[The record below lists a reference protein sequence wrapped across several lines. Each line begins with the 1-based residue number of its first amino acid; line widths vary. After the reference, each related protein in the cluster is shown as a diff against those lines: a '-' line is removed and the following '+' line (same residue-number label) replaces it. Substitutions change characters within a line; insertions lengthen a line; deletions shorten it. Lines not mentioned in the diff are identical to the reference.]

1 MMRHPFSPA
10 RPPGAFLL
18 FGVLP
23 FSFQCL
29 IAALPVSE
37 AAHPGEVRFE
47 TEIGPFLN
55 DNCLACHCKTTTKG
69 GLNLETRELMLKGG
83 DSGAVLVPGDALKSL
98 IFSAATHIDPDTAMP
113 PRDNKAKAKNLSA
126 QQLGLLKL
134 WIQQGAKIPP
144 RSERTVRFQAL
155 PAHLKAI
162 VAVAVSPDGQYAA
175 CARANRLF
183 VYHLPTGVCVLED
196 GAEKDQISSLTFSP
210 DGKRLAVGG
219 FRQVKIWRHAPELKV
234 AAAKQPEDLAALALA
249 ESGRLVAAPD
259 GTVTQP
265 PGAAQTPP
273 LQIKH
278 GTAVTAFAARKDL
291 KRFATAGPDGSLKLW
306 DEAGKLLGTQKGS
319 RLLNEAVGE
328 KERAVQVEA
337 SNVVLAKAGVT
348 EAEKFSKAAEERVKK
363 MQADLEPKRKE
374 SEAKEAAAKP
384 LREAKAAGGAK
395 APTDQVLAAAEEAAQ
410 KALKALTAAETEA
423 SLSKGESE
431 KGVADL
437 AEARAAVVRQ
447 EEVKKGA
454 DVALETARK
463 EAAAGARPLQR
474 LAFSPDGLLLA
485 GQDAVGVCY
494 SWSAQTGAPIGVFG
508 APAPEGV
515 SGTLVFT
522 PDARLWMGAQGT
534 ATAAAWDLSCKWSLE
549 RQIGESAG
557 KSPFSDRVYAV
568 AFSPDGKTLASGGG
582 EPSREGE
589 IRLWNADS
597 GAAIREISKAHS
609 DTVFALEFS
618 PDGKTLASGGADKMA
633 RLLDPNDGKL
643 VRTMEGHTGHVL
655 GLNWS
660 PDGKQLA
667 TSGADNVVKV
677 WDAATGQRKRNVEGY
692 DKEVTGVRFVGAN
705 GNVATSS
712 GDNRVR
718 LMGADGKE
726 VRLYPETA
734 DFVQS
739 LALRRDGTQIV
750 AGGQDGTLRV
760 WSTET
765 GKVDARFAP

>member
-1 MMRHPFSPA
+1 MRHPFSPA
-10 RPPGAFLL
+10 RPSGAFLL

-83 DSGAVLVPGDALKSL
+83 DSGTVLVPGDALKSL
-98 IFSAATHIDPDTAMP
+98 IFSAATHVDPDTAMP

-219 FRQVKIWRHAPELKV
+219 YRQVKIWRHAPELKV
-234 AAAKQPEDLAALALA
+234 SAPKEPEDLAALALA

-265 PGAAQTPP
+265 PGAPQTPP

-278 GTAVTAFAARKDL
+278 GTAVTAFAARKDA
-291 KRFATAGPDGSLKLW
+291 KRFATAGPDGSLKFW
-306 DEAGKLLGTQKGS
+306 DETGKLLATQKGS
-319 RLLNEAVGE
+319 RFLNEAVGE
-328 KERAVQVEA
+328 KERALQVET

-363 MQADLEPKRKE
+363 MQADLEAKRKE
-374 SEAKEAAAKP
+374 SEAKEGAAKP
-384 LREAKAAGGAK
+384 LREAKAAGGEK
-395 APTDQVLAAAEEAAQ
+395 APTDQALAAAEEAAQ
-410 KALKALTAAETEA
+410 KALKAFIAAETEA
-423 SLSKGESE
+423 SLSKVESE

-463 EAAAGARPLQR
+463 EAAAAARPLQR

-485 GQDAVGVCY
+485 GQDAAGVCY

-515 SGTLVFT
+515 SGPFVFT
-522 PDARLWMGAQGT
+522 QDARLWTGPQGA
-534 ATAAAWDLSCKWSLE
+534 AAAWDLSCKWSLE

-557 KSPFSDRVYAV
+557 KSPFADRVYAV

-633 RLLDPNDGKL
+633 RLLDPADGKL

-677 WDAATGQRKRNVEGY
+677 WDVATGQRKRNVEGY

>member
-1 MMRHPFSPA
+1 MRNFLSPE
-10 RPPGAFLL
+10 RPKGAFLF

-23 FSFQCL
+23 FSLHCL
-29 IAALPVSE
+29 MGALPVSE
-37 AAHPGEVRFE
+37 VPHPGEVRFE
-47 TEIGPFLN
+47 TEVAPFLN

-83 DSGAVLVPGDALKSL
+83 DTGAALVPGDALKSL
-98 IFSAATHIDPDTAMP
+98 LFSAATHVDSDTAMP
-113 PRDNKAKAKNLSA
+113 PRDNKAKAKNLTA

-144 RSERTVRFQAL
+144 RSERTVRFQPL

-196 GAEKDQISSLTFSP
+196 GAEKDQVSSLCFSP

-219 FRQVKIWRHAPELKV
+219 FRQVKLWRHAGEVNVP
-234 AAAKQPEDLAALALA
+234 AAKAPEDLAAQALA
-249 ESGRLVAAPD
+249 ESARLVAAPD
-259 GTVTQP
+259 GTLTLAPAGAP
-265 PGAAQTPP
+265 PATPV
-273 LQIKH
+273 QIKH
-278 GTAVTAFAARKDL
+278 GTAVTAFAASKDA
-291 KRFATAGPDGSLKLW
+291 KRFATAGPEGSLKLW
-306 DEAGKLLGTQKGS
+306 DEAGKLLATQKGN
-319 RLLNEAVGE
+319 RFLNEAVGE
-328 KERAVQVEA
+328 RERAVQVEA
-337 SNVVLAKAGVT
+337 SNIVLAKAGVT
-348 EAEKFSKAAEERVKK
+348 EAEKFLKAAEERVKK
-363 MQADLEPKRKE
+363 TQTELEAKRKE
-374 SEAKEAAAKP
+374 SEAKELAAKP
-384 LREAKAAGGAK
+384 LREAKAAGGEK
-395 APTDQVLAAAEEAAQ
+395 PPTDQAVAAAEEAAQ
-410 KALKALTAAETEA
+410 KALKAFTTAETEA
-423 SLSKGESE
+423 SLSKTERE
-431 KGVADL
+431 KGERDL

-447 EEVKKGA
+447 EGVKKDA
-454 DVALETARK
+454 DTALEAARK
-463 EAAAGARPLQR
+463 SAAEAARPLQR
-474 LAFSPDGLLLA
+474 LAFSQDGLLLA
-485 GQDAVGVCY
+485 GQDAAGLCY

-508 APAPEGV
+508 AGSPAGG
-515 SGTLVFT
+515 SGPFVFT
-522 PDARLWMGAQGT
+522 PDARLWTGAEG
-534 ATAAAWDLSCKWSLE
+534 AAAAWDLSCKWTLE
-549 RQIGESAG
+549 RQIGDNAG
-557 KSPFSDRVYAV
+557 KSPFADRICAL
-568 AFSPDGKTLASGGG
+568 AFSPDGKILASGGG

-589 IRLWNADS
+589 IRLWNAET
-597 GAAIREISKAHS
+597 GASIREISRAHS

-633 RLLDPNDGKL
+633 RLLDPIEGKVL
-643 VRTMEGHTGHVL
+643 RTMEGHTGHVL

-660 PDGKQLA
+660 ADGKQLA

-677 WDAATGQRKRNVEGY
+677 WDVATGQRKRNVEGY

-739 LALRRDGTQIV
+739 LGLRRDGTQIV

-760 WSTET
+760 WGTET
-765 GKVDARFAP
+765 GKVEARFTP